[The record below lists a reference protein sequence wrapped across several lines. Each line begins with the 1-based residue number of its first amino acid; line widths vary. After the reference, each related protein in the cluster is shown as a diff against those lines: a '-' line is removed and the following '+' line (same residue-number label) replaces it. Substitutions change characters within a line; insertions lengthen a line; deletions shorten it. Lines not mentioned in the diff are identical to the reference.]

1 MHVTSERSQSEKTAV
16 LHGSNYAAFQKTMEI
31 VKRSVVAR
39 IEGGERE
46 DYEERREFLGQS
58 KYSVCKY
65 NNGKMSL
72 YICTNSYTVQHI
84 TYSTKS
90 ELSCIL

>member
-1 MHVTSERSQSEKTAV
+1 MHNTSERSQSEKTAV

-46 DYEERREFLGQS
+46 DYEEHREFLGQ
-58 KYSVCKY
+58 
-65 NNGKMSL
+65 
-72 YICTNSYTVQHI
+72 
-84 TYSTKS
+84 
-90 ELSCIL
+90 